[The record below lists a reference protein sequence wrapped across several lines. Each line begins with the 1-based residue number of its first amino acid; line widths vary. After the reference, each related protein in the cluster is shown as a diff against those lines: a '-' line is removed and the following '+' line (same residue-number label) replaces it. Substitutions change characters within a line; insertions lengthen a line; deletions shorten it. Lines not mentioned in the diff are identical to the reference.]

1 MRGFKS
7 NSTNLLLLIMDLGVW
22 TQIGLCQFLHF
33 IFPPIRYKLLYSI
46 MQVSRYFQSND
57 SEMYSQCDLK
67 MEKSTI
73 HKKEMD
79 KKVSWYFFQKD
90 REFSKLHYFSLNNR
104 AHCDICSGLGN
115 PIPKTLW
122 IVDCELCVGNSIKV
136 ILCHITNCIFH
147 FKYWNICFRYV
158 TYYYIFSSS

>member
-1 MRGFKS
+1 MLTLITLHTQHCTHLLRLRSSTQLNWEFEGFKS

-73 HKKEMD
+73 YKK
-79 KKVSWYFFQKD
+79 
-90 REFSKLHYFSLNNR
+90 RN
-104 AHCDICSGLGN
+104 G
-115 PIPKTLW
+115 
-122 IVDCELCVGNSIKV
+122 
-136 ILCHITNCIFH
+136 
-147 FKYWNICFRYV
+147 
-158 TYYYIFSSS
+158 

>member
-1 MRGFKS
+1 MNFFFSAWNENSTIIKERSFPPIAANANPDNIAHAALHPFIKIEKYITQLNWEFEGFKS

-73 HKKEMD
+73 YKK
-79 KKVSWYFFQKD
+79 
-90 REFSKLHYFSLNNR
+90 RN
-104 AHCDICSGLGN
+104 G
-115 PIPKTLW
+115 
-122 IVDCELCVGNSIKV
+122 
-136 ILCHITNCIFH
+136 
-147 FKYWNICFRYV
+147 
-158 TYYYIFSSS
+158 